1 MATWVLSGYG
11 NFLQLLDCKIYLQC
25 SMNSIWNEA
34 RRPPVEETA
43 SFLQSLLNSH
53 GSNFLEILFGPM
65 AKNNMKKLGG
75 VQNVAIV
82 LSGVN
87 TQYNSRF
94 IREHSGPFRILYD
107 WWLLWGS
114 EAVLQWSPQPQ
125 VDISQCGAGW
135 PRDPLSHRGEGGAP
149 MIWTINV
156 INYFVGFGARRHEIL
171 YRQTDKDGFPRQCLN
186 NINFIHYQ
194 LPQNVFT

>member
-1 MATWVLSGYG
+1 
-11 NFLQLLDCKIYLQC
+11 
-25 SMNSIWNEA
+25 MNLMCNKA

-82 LSGVN
+82 LSGGDISV
-87 TQYNSRF
+87 QFRF
-94 IREHSGPFRILYD
+94 IRDLSGPFRILYD
-107 WWLLWGS
+107 WWFLWGP
-114 EAVLQWSPQPQ
+114 EAVLQWPPQPQ
-125 VDISQCGAGW
+125 VDISQCGAGR

-149 MIWTINV
+149 MISTIH
-156 INYFVGFGARRHEIL
+156 IIYI
-171 YRQTDKDGFPRQCLN
+171 
-186 NINFIHYQ
+186 IIS
-194 LPQNVFT
+194 